1 MSFCHPILSVH
12 YLQQHIMNYTQWEA
26 QQMQSDLENNN
37 RMSAQAQPK
46 PDPDPGQAET
56 YSQCPSLC
64 PMLNLRAKV
73 SPAGQLHGQ
82 SSRFVTHVIMVA
94 GSGSGAS
101 SSKMDS
107 SLIVVAWH
115 SHLRFALSLHALI
128 IVIICSRGKQQGQ
141 QQQQVP
147 AGAFRIGQ
155 CGGKIACRH
164 AMSNG
169 CSLSARGRSGAEGG
183 EGHCIL
189 LCTQCSCIF
198 IKSTRFCCAV

>member
-1 MSFCHPILSVH
+1 MNKQIASIICSFLSVH

-37 RMSAQAQPK
+37 RMSAQAQPEPV
-46 PDPDPGQAET
+46 PDPDPGQAQT
-56 YSQCPSLC
+56 HSRCTSLC

-107 SLIVVAWH
+107 SLIVVA
-115 SHLRFALSLHALI
+115 
-128 IVIICSRGKQQGQ
+128 
-141 QQQQVP
+141 
-147 AGAFRIGQ
+147 
-155 CGGKIACRH
+155 
-164 AMSNG
+164 
-169 CSLSARGRSGAEGG
+169 
-183 EGHCIL
+183 
-189 LCTQCSCIF
+189 
-198 IKSTRFCCAV
+198 